1 MSIEERIEQ
10 YITTELLV
18 GKRKKLQVDE
28 SLISS
33 GLLDSLTLFQL
44 IAFVEQEFKVKVDDG
59 EMTPENFQ
67 SIAAIKAFV
76 DRKRTA

>member
-1 MSIEERIEQ
+1 MSIEEQIEQ

-18 GKRKKLQVDE
+18 GKRKRIQAGE

-44 IAFVEQEFKVKVDDG
+44 IAFVEQEFKLTVDDG

-67 SIAAIKAFV
+67 SIAAIKAFIE
-76 DRKRTA
+76 RKRAA

>member
-1 MSIEERIEQ
+1 MSIEEQIEQ

-18 GKRKKLQVDE
+18 GKRKRIQAGE

-44 IAFVEQEFKVKVDDG
+44 IAFVEQEFNLTVDDG

-67 SIAAIKAFV
+67 SIAAIKAFIEH
-76 DRKRTA
+76 KRAA